1 MKILIIKLR
10 SVGDVLLVTPLPL
23 IIGAPWDNNAMESLH
38 DRKKGFQEIGK
49 HRIYTEKRDCLPCS
63 KNGCNNS
70 LISDCLMDLDIGF
83 IANQIKDM
91 ASENLNS

>member
-1 MKILIIKLR
+1 
-10 SVGDVLLVTPLPL
+10 LLVLSADHL
-23 IIGAPWDNNAMESLH
+23 IQD
-38 DRKKGFQEIGK
+38 IGK